1 MTTATKEA
9 IGVQN
14 VPTTYTDINLIPV
27 EQEIPCR
34 GASSL
39 QFLGPNGLFTD
50 VTKDRFAV
58 TIRGLLTEVLS
69 FDLKLNPKHAI
80 NPGGIVPGCNSDG
93 VMAVATQS
101 VNVAGVAAPIFIKDG
116 GTPNK
121 VTNVKLFFTRVNKNK
136 PATLGI
142 RVKYEENGGTGLK
155 FDPRRLT
162 GTVTF
167 P

>member
-1 MTTATKEA
+1 MTAVKEA
-9 IGVQN
+9 IGVQA
-14 VPTTYTDINLIPV
+14 VPTNYTDINAVPV

-39 QFLGPNGLFTD
+39 QFISPNGLFTS
-50 VTKDRFAV
+50 VTKKVV
-58 TIRGLLTEVLS
+58 TATVFGTVVEVVNY
-69 FDLKLNPKHAI
+69 DLKLNPKHAI

-93 VMAVATQS
+93 VTLLAAQS
-101 VNVAGVAAPIFIKDG
+101 INVKGVAEPVFVRDG

-121 VTNVKLFFTRVNKNK
+121 VTNIKLFYTRANRTK

-142 RVKYEENGGTGLK
+142 RVKYEENGGTGLQ
-155 FDPRRLT
+155 FDPRRIS
-162 GTVTF
+162 GTISF